1 MNQLAPVTAFD
12 VTQVAQQFGTPTWV
26 YDQAT
31 IEQRISEVKAFD
43 VIRYAQK
50 ANSNLAI
57 LKIMRKEGVV
67 VDAVSAGEVLR
78 AIKAGYTTEGAH
90 PGVVFTADMF
100 DEDALAVIKKY
111 NVPVNVG
118 SPDMIKQLADAG
130 IQVDVTLRI
139 NPGFG
144 HGHSAKVNTGG
155 DVSKHGVWHE
165 QIEECIALGKEH
177 GVNIHGLHMHIGSG
191 SDFEHL
197 SEVAASMIEA
207 SRRFG
212 KGLKVISAG
221 GGLPIPY
228 HKENP
233 TRIDVDAYFKV
244 WDDARKTIESEIG
257 HDITLEVE
265 PGRYLIAESGY
276 LVTRIASIKDQGA
289 KNFYLIDAGFNDLVR
304 PSFYGAYHH
313 ITIVPG
319 SDRAL
324 EAAKDVVVA
333 GPLCESCDVFT
344 QEDGGFVTTRALPSA
359 QVGDYLVLH
368 DAGAYGMAMSSN
380 YNTRRIAAEVLVHE
394 GELLTIRERQT
405 FESLM
410 QFEKVPSHLGELVAA
425 TLD

>member
-1 MNQLAPVTAFD
+1 MNQLAPVTAFN
-12 VTQVAQQFGTPTWV
+12 VSQVAREFGTPTWV

-31 IEQRISEVKAFD
+31 IEKRISEVKAFD

-57 LKIMRKEGVV
+57 LKIMKKEGVV
-67 VDAVSAGEVLR
+67 VDAVSAGEVVR
-78 AIKAGYTTEGAH
+78 AIKAGYTTEGEH

-118 SPDMIKQLADAG
+118 SPDMIVQLAEAG

-155 DVSKHGVWHE
+155 DVSKHGIWHE
-165 QIEECIALGKEH
+165 QIEECMELGKKH

-197 SEVAASMIEA
+197 SAVAASMVEA
-207 SRRFG
+207 SRRVG
-212 KGLKVISAG
+212 SSLKVVSAG

-228 HKENP
+228 HKEEP
-233 TRIDVDAYFKV
+233 ARIDVDAYFKV
-244 WDDARKTIESEIG
+244 WDDARKQIEEELG
-257 HDITLEVE
+257 HAISLEVE

-276 LVTRIASIKDQGA
+276 LVTRIASIKQQA
-289 KNFYLIDAGFNDLVR
+289 QKNFYLIDAGFNDLVR

-313 ITIVPG
+313 ITIVPSDKRELTG
-319 SDRAL
+319 S
-324 EAAKDVVVA
+324 KDVVVA

-344 QEDGGFVTTRALPSA
+344 QEDGGFVTTRALPQA

-380 YNTRRIAAEVLVHE
+380 YNTRKIAAEVLVHE
-394 GELLTIRERQT
+394 GQLLTIRERQT
-405 FESLM
+405 FDAIM
-410 QFEKVPSHLGELVAA
+410 QFEKVPSHLGTLEEV

>member
-1 MNQLAPVTAFD
+1 MNQLAAVTLFD
-12 VTQVAQQFGTPTWV
+12 VKEVASKFGTPTWV

-31 IEQRISEVKAFD
+31 IEKRISEVKSFD

-57 LKIMRKEGVV
+57 LKIMKNQGVV
-67 VDAVSAGEVLR
+67 VDAVSAGEVVR
-78 AIKAGYTTEGAH
+78 AIKAGYTTEGEH

-100 DEDALAVIKKY
+100 DEDALKVIKKY

-118 SPDMIKQLADAG
+118 SPDMIPQLAEAG
-130 IQVDVTLRI
+130 INVDVTLRI

-155 DVSKHGVWHE
+155 DVSKHGIWHE
-165 QIEECIALGKEH
+165 QIEECMALGLKH
-177 GVNIHGLHMHIGSG
+177 GINIHGLHMHIGSG

-197 SEVAASMIEA
+197 SAVADSMVDA
-207 SRRFG
+207 ARRVG
-212 KGLKVISAG
+212 QTLKVVSAG

-233 TRIDVDAYFKV
+233 TRIDVEAYYDV
-244 WDDARKTIESEIG
+244 WNNARLKIQEELG
-257 HDITLEVE
+257 HDITLEAE

-276 LVTRIASIKDQGA
+276 LVTRIASIKQQA
-289 KNFYLIDAGFNDLVR
+289 QKNFYLIDAGFNDLVR

-313 ITIVPG
+313 ITIVSQDNTKFEG
-319 SDRAL
+319 TTDA
-324 EAAKDVVVA
+324 VVA

-344 QEDGGFVTTRALPSA
+344 QEDGGFVTTRALPTA
-359 QVGDYLVLH
+359 KIGDYLILH

-380 YNTRRIAAEVLVHE
+380 YNTRRIAAEVLVHNS
-394 GELLTIRERQT
+394 ELLTIRERQT
-405 FESLM
+405 FEAIM
-410 QFEKVPSHLGELVAA
+410 QFEKVPSHLGALEAA
-425 TLD
+425 SFD